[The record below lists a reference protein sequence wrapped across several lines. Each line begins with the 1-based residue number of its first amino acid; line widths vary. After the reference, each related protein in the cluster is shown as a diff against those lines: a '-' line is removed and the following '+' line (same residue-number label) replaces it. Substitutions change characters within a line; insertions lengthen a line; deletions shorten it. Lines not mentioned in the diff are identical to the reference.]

1 MKIITLHETLKLIHE
16 DLNRRL
22 TLEQKKPNWWLRL
35 LITPRRGVVSVII
48 YRIKRYLHFKNNI
61 LAKLVIRLL
70 KFPEFHYCHNE
81 LDPRAEIG
89 PGLVLSDLGGVGL
102 GLSVVIGKNCTFMGK
117 GTPTLGA
124 MEGVNL
130 HIDKIIIGDFCVF
143 GHNAKIINAVTVADC
158 VQLAPHAV
166 LMSHVKVPGS
176 LIAGY
181 PAKTIDVVQTEQV
194 KAWSP
199 LLSRF
204 IYTVE

>member
-1 MKIITLHETLKLIHE
+1 MHTITLLETIKLLSE
-16 DLNRRL
+16 DLSRRL
-22 TLEQKKPNWWLRL
+22 TLENKKPNFWRCL
-35 LITPRRGVVSVII
+35 LLLPRRGVISVII
-48 YRIKRYLHFKNNI
+48 YRLKRYLHFKNNI

-81 LDPRAEIG
+81 LDPRADIG
-89 PGLVLSDLGGVGL
+89 AGLVLSDLGGVGL

-130 HIDKIIIGDFCVF
+130 HIDKIIIGDYCVF

-158 VQLAPHAV
+158 VQLAPHSV
-166 LMSHVKVPGS
+166 LMSHVKTPGS
-176 LIAGY
+176 VIAGY
-181 PAKTIDVVQTEQV
+181 PAKAIDVVQIEKV

-199 LLSRF
+199 LLCRM
-204 IYTVE
+204 TQ